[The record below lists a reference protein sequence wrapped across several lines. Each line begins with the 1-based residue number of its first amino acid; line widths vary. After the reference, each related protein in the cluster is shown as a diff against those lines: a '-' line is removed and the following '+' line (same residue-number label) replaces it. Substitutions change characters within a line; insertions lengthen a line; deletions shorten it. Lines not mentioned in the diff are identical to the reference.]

1 MPKIHRTSR
10 GVPVAEPSVRGLLAP
25 EVAASSAAS
34 GNPSAIEAGVEPKGV
49 KEILEES
56 NKVDMYYMCRAYSE
70 ENRPGYHANE
80 DRFYCEEHVRRRE
93 SEQVDMFIVGVLDG
107 HDGAMAADM
116 VADQLP
122 SVVFNQCFLDKK
134 KVHEAHVTAFEE
146 IEKGLLKT
154 GSTAGCCA
162 NSCVVWGRYLW
173 CANLGDCRAVYIPLN
188 SFDGSTFDTGAFCW
202 MSRDLKATAP
212 YEVERIRSCGWR
224 VSDGR
229 VEGLEPTRTI
239 GDFDVKAKVPK
250 GVISIV
256 PETRMID
263 IIAEGRKKEKDAR
276 SVQGILV
283 QGTDGIWDCV
293 SGQDILNIIKTKQK
307 SVRQLQQYL
316 ATAGKD
322 FDPEHQ
328 VASVLERIAGDV
340 VTLALTKGSSDDCT
354 VILTCVSVGTPAAGG

>member
-1 MPKIHRTSR
+1 MPKINRSSR
-10 GVPVAEPSVRGLLAP
+10 NVGYQTVAEPSVRGLLAP
-25 EVAASSAAS
+25 ESELAESA
-34 GNPSAIEAGVEPKGV
+34 EPKSV
-49 KEILEES
+49 KEIIQHS
-56 NKVDMYYMCRAYSE
+56 NQLDMYYMCRAYSE
-70 ENRPGYHANE
+70 ENRPGFHANE
-80 DRFYCEEHVRRRE
+80 DRFFCEEHVRRKN

-122 SVVFNQCFLDKK
+122 SIVFNQCFLDQKN
-134 KVHEAHVTAFEE
+134 VHAAHVAGFED
-146 IEKGLLKT
+146 IEQTLSKT

-162 NSCVVWGRYLW
+162 NSCIVWGKYLW

-188 SFDGSTFDTGAFCW
+188 SPESATFETGAFCW

-212 YEVERIRSCGWR
+212 YECDRIRSLGWR
-224 VSDGR
+224 VQDGR

-256 PETRMID
+256 PETRVID
-263 IIAEGRKKEKDAR
+263 ILAEGRKKDKEAHE
-276 SVQGILV
+276 VQGLLV

-293 SGQDILNIIKTKQK
+293 NGQDILNIIKTKQK
-307 SVRQLQQYL
+307 SVRQLQRYL
-316 ATAGKD
+316 ATAGKE
-322 FDPEHQ
+322 FDPENQ

-340 VTLALTKGSSDDCT
+340 TTLALTKGSSDDCT
-354 VILTCVSVGTPAAGG
+354 VILTCVSIQPTAGSPV